1 MDSAALGDADERLIG
16 VLTRVRAI
24 LAEPSRWTR
33 GALARTLLDEPVL
46 PLSESAWRWSLT
58 GALARALF
66 ELLGPRAAVC
76 DWQHAYDSA
85 LSAMWHV
92 LPEQHQ
98 HSQRFSVDLDR
109 FNDYRGTHYP
119 DIIRLADQAIAL
131 VTPSMSTPSLSSR
144 STE

>member
-1 MDSAALGDADERLIG
+1 MHGAALGDADEKLIAI
-16 VLTRVRAI
+16 LTRVRAI

-33 GALARTLLDEPVL
+33 GALARTLLEEPVL

-66 ELLGPRAAVC
+66 ELLGPRAAAC
-76 DWQHAYDSA
+76 DWQLAYDSA
-85 LSAMWHV
+85 LSAMWRL
-92 LPEQHQ
+92 LPEEHQ

-109 FNDYRGTHYP
+109 FNDYRGTHYR
-119 DIIRLADQAIAL
+119 DIIQLADQAIAV
-131 VTPSMSTPSLSSR
+131 VTPRMSTPSLSSR